1 MNSEAWHLCVVAET
15 GRLKVYRLT
24 KQSCN
29 QKLKPRDEN
38 LRSAFAHLFNA
49 GPKLNSYMHIVQRN
63 G

>member
-1 MNSEAWHLCVVAET
+1 M
-15 GRLKVYRLT
+15 LT
-24 KQSCN
+24 N

-49 GPKLNSYMHIVQRN
+49 GPKLNSFMHIVQKN

>member
-1 MNSEAWHLCVVAET
+1 MNSEAWHLSMVAET
-15 GRLKVYRLT
+15 GRLKVYMLT
-24 KQSCN
+24 N

-49 GPKLNSYMHIVQRN
+49 GPKLNSFMHIVQKN